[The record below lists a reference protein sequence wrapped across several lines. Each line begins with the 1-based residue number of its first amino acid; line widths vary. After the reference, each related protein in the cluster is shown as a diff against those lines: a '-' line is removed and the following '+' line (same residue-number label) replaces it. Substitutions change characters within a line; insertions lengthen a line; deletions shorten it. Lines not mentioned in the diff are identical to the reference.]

1 MKLLTRLFDP
11 LEGTIRVDGY
21 DISKVDL
28 YSLRS
33 QIGVVPQDSLLFDGT
48 VQANIALTRPEAS
61 FEEICGAA
69 QVACAHDFIQAL
81 PAGYSS
87 SVGERGAAL
96 SGGQRQR
103 MAIARM
109 VLKRPRLLVMDE
121 ATSAL
126 DVDTERQ
133 VTRNLAEVYRGSTVL
148 FITHRL
154 GSLRHA
160 DRILVMHQGALV
172 EQGTHSELMA
182 LAGRYATLYQQQEAG
197 LE

>member
-1 MKLLTRLFDP
+1 
-11 LEGTIRVDGY
+11 
-21 DISKVDL
+21 
-28 YSLRS
+28 
-33 QIGVVPQDSLLFDGT
+33 
-48 VQANIALTRPEAS
+48 
-61 FEEICGAA
+61 
-69 QVACAHDFIQAL
+69 
-81 PAGYSS
+81 
-87 SVGERGAAL
+87 
-96 SGGQRQR
+96 

-121 ATSAL
+121 AICAL

-133 VTRNLAEVYRGSTVL
+133 LTRTPEVLAAEPCCSSP
-148 FITHRL
+148 IT